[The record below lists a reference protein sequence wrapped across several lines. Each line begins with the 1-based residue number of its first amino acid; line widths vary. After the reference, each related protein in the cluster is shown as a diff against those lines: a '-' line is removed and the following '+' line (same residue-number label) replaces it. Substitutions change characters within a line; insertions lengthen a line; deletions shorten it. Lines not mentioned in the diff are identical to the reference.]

1 MKNLPSLWGFPEQFN
16 IPKYGIYASLL
27 MNIFVFTS
35 TYNSFN
41 SYRPEH
47 ETYMGLARRGHNV
60 IVMTNAELEYRHLY
74 EEAGIRLIEG
84 APRGKI
90 CFDSIRKI
98 RKELTEN
105 NYDIVY
111 ATNSKTIP
119 NAGFACIGFDVK
131 FVAYRGTT
139 GGLYRHD
146 PSAYLTILHPRV
158 DGVVCVSDAVREDV
172 AKRVWKNK
180 DWVRTIYKGHNIDWY
195 DVNPADLTEFGI
207 GEDDFSVICA
217 VNSRPSKG
225 ISVMLEAAKNL
236 ADIENLHLILAGKN
250 MDKEP
255 FSSLI
260 KNSGMGD
267 RIHVT
272 GYRFDIP
279 QLIKA
284 CNLLVQPSISGEGLP
299 RAVMESMGIGTPLIV
314 TTTCASKVV
323 VEDGKSGF
331 VVPVKDPSAIAR
343 RVRQLYRQPELC
355 MSMANAGQDKIR
367 NELSSE
373 TTVDNFIQYFN
384 ELIAS

>member
-1 MKNLPSLWGFPEQFN
+1 
-16 IPKYGIYASLL
+16 

-47 ETYMGLARRGHNV
+47 EMYMGLARRGHNV
-60 IVMTNAELEYRHLY
+60 TMMTNAESKYRHLY
-74 EEAGIRLIEG
+74 EEAGIRLLEG
-84 APRGKI
+84 APKNKI
-90 CFDSIRKI
+90 CFESIRKI
-98 RKELTEN
+98 RKELSEN

-119 NAGFACIGFDVK
+119 NAGIACIGYDVK

-158 DGVVCVSDAVREDV
+158 DGVVCVSDAVQIDV
-172 AKRVWKNK
+172 AKQVWKKK
-180 DWVRTIYKGHNIDWY
+180 DWVRTIYKGHNINWY
-195 DVNPADLTEFGI
+195 NVEAADLAEFGI
-207 GEDDFSVICA
+207 GKGEFTVICA

-225 ISVMLEAAKNL
+225 ISVMLEAAKKL

-260 KNSGMGD
+260 KNSGMVE

-272 GYRFDIP
+272 GYRFDVP

-284 CNLLVQPSISGEGLP
+284 SNLLVQPSISGEGLP
-299 RAVMESMGIGTPLIV
+299 RAVMESMGLGTPTVI
-314 TTTCASKVV
+314 TTICGNKTLVD
-323 VEDGKSGF
+323 DGKSGF
-331 VVPVKDPSAIAR
+331 VVPAKDASAIAK
-343 RVRQLYRQPELC
+343 RVRQLYEQPALC
-355 MSMANAGQDKIR
+355 ASMAKAGQEKIR

-373 TTVDNFIQYFN
+373 TTIDNYIKYF
-384 ELIAS
+384 EDIIASQNFLISP

>member
-1 MKNLPSLWGFPEQFN
+1 
-16 IPKYGIYASLL
+16 
-27 MNIFVFTS
+27 MNIFLCAS

-47 ETYMGLARRGHNV
+47 EIFMGLARRGHNV
-60 IVMTNAELEYRHLY
+60 TMMTNADPDYRHLY
-74 EEAGIRLIEG
+74 EEAGLRLIDG
-84 APRGKI
+84 APTGKI
-90 CFDSIRKI
+90 CFETIGKI
-98 RKELTEN
+98 RKDLSEN

-131 FVAYRGTT
+131 FVVYRGTT

-158 DGVVCVSDAVREDV
+158 DGVVCVSNAVREDV
-172 AKRVWKNK
+172 VKRVWKK
-180 DWVRTIYKGHNIDWY
+180 KKWVRTIYKGHNIDWY
-195 DVNPADLTEFGI
+195 DVEAADLSEFGI
-207 GEDDFSVICA
+207 SNSDFSVICA

-225 ISVMLEAAKNL
+225 VAVMLEATKEL

-260 KNSGMGD
+260 ENSGMAD

-272 GYRFDIP
+272 GYRFDVP

-284 CNLLVQPSISGEGLP
+284 SNMLVQPSISGEGLP
-299 RAVMESMGIGTPLIV
+299 RAVMESMGLGTPTVV
-314 TTTCASKVV
+314 TTRCGGNTV

-331 VVPVKDPSAIAR
+331 VVPTKDPSAIAN
-343 RVRQLYRQPELC
+343 RVRQLYHDPELC
-355 MSMANAGQDKIR
+355 ESMAKAGQDKIR

-373 TTVDNFIQYFN
+373 TTIDNFIKYFE